1 MVGCPS
7 SKTFLTYATLE
18 IIMFHC
24 EWCPIGTLSI
34 MVGCTSFF
42 YLLQCLMFWYNVRWG
57 FHNISIVHGKHTDVG
72 CTMVGLCGN
81 LVPIFLFAWHVL
93 KAWRLCSMEKIKD
106 LKVRRAVLDYFHTVM
121 FMSINSYETIDD
133 FKACGREMVVESFD
147 NLQPCVAYQGCRV

>member
-72 CTMVGLCGN
+72 CTMVGLCG
-81 LVPIFLFAWHVL
+81 IEILFQFFFSHGMCWKHGAC
-93 KAWRLCSMEKIKD
+93 APWRKSRI
-106 LKVRRAVLDYFHTVM
+106 
-121 FMSINSYETIDD
+121 
-133 FKACGREMVVESFD
+133 
-147 NLQPCVAYQGCRV
+147 